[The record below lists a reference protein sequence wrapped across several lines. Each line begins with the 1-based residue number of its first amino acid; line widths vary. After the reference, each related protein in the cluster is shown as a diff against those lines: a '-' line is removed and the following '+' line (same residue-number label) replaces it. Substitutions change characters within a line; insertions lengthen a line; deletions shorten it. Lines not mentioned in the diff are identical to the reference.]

1 MINCKIAFLLLSIFP
16 FLKSYGMSYEE
27 TRQILCLTSNNEVSE
42 IRCGVSH
49 AVPVDLSEVENKSL
63 PLPLHAIGRQGIEI
77 SVSCRKSKYKAV
89 NLVGFKAVTDDYGQ
103 LKSILEANKGN
114 EIDSLVVV
122 GPMNKDDFK
131 AIWDCAVYGNMQVL
145 NLENA
150 TMENNAIP
158 DYAMYDPIQFETGF
172 WLKIRRI
179 ILPEGVV
186 SIGKAAFPFMG
197 IEEINIPSTVREI
210 GSTAFGYDRWLNC
223 EIAIPEGVEEI
234 KYQTFNECNRLT
246 IAPTLPKSLKKIGE
260 HAFSMTRFDNLTFPD
275 SLEEIGQG
283 AFQNTAL
290 CHVTLPE
297 TCLTI
302 GPMAF
307 QLCWAIEEIK
317 LPENLESIPQGL
329 FSMCDG
335 LEKLKINNKCKHID
349 DDAFMWCVKLSDISF
364 NQALESIG
372 NYAFDGCALTVI
384 NLPPTLQQLGALCFG
399 AMSSTLHEV
408 RCAARIPPI
417 CEEDTLNPGCGP
429 FSPPNEN
436 EEFTLYVPYGTKTAY
451 STTWGWDCF
460 FKIEE
465 SDDFPWSCIENIS
478 SDKIIN
484 KTFYDLQGNKVQK
497 LMHNHIYICNGKK
510 FLYQG
515 NDN

>member
-1 MINCKIAFLLLSIFP
+1 MAFASLPFVVNADCILPQAPSWSSWSSYSCFTEEHDNCHYIPITAIKDNVSI
-16 FLKSYGMSYEE
+16 
-27 TRQILCLTSNNEVSE
+27 
-42 IRCGVSH
+42 
-49 AVPVDLSEVENKSL
+49 AVPVDLVKVDNNRL
-63 PLPLHAIGRQGIEI
+63 PSYANGRQDTEI
-77 SVSCRKSKYKAV
+77 SESSRKSTRNGV

-223 EIAIPEGVEEI
+223 EIVIPEGVEEI
-234 KYQTFNECNRLT
+234 KYQTFNECNQLT
-246 IAPTLPKSLKKIGE
+246 IAPILPKSLKKIGE
-260 HAFSMTRFDNLTFPD
+260 HAFSMTRFDNLAFPD
-275 SLEEIGQG
+275 NLEEIGQG

-290 CHVTLPE
+290 YHVTLPE

-317 LPENLESIPQGL
+317 LPENLESISQGL

-335 LEKLKINNKCKHID
+335 LEKLKINNKCKHIEN
-349 DDAFMWCVKLSDISF
+349 DAFMWCVKLSDISF
-364 NQALESIG
+364 NQDLESIG

-399 AMSSTLHEV
+399 AMSSTLYEV

-417 CEEDTLNPGCGP
+417 CEEDTLNPGRGP
-429 FSPPNEN
+429 FSPPSEN

-465 SDDFPWSCIENIS
+465 SNDFPWANIGVVNVDGNENHLIF
-478 SDKIIN
+478 DIKGRNI
-484 KTFYDLQGNKVQK
+484 QK
-497 LMHNHIYICNGKK
+497 PVSGQLYITNGQK
-510 FLYQG
+510 FIAH
-515 NDN
+515 